1 MKFHLQRP
9 TANVVTG
16 MGPGWVRVGD
26 TEYRDN
32 IVVLPDAVV
41 PGWAPHGFPALG
53 EADFASLLS
62 YEPEMVLLGTGS
74 KQVFPHPRL
83 LKSLSAARIG
93 VEVMDTRAACR
104 TFNILAAEDRRVAA
118 ALIVA

>member
-26 TEYRDN
+26 TEYREN

-41 PGWAPHGFPALG
+41 PEWAPNGFAQLG

-62 YEPEMVLLGTGS
+62 YNPEMVLLGTGS

-93 VEVMDTRAACR
+93 VEVMDTPAACR

>member
-1 MKFHLQRP
+1 
-9 TANVVTG
+9 

-26 TEYRDN
+26 TEYREN

-41 PGWAPHGFPALG
+41 PDWAPNGFAQLG

-62 YEPEMVLLGTGS
+62 YNPEMVLLGTGS

-93 VEVMDTRAACR
+93 VEVMDTPAACR